1 MVTISLRYVKAIA
14 KDSQRQCCFEAF
26 MVGAKSEVGMN
37 VLDYKGQ
44 VKDHIDED
52 EYCAD
57 KSNPFEMEIHASST
71 CM

>member
-1 MVTISLRYVKAIA
+1 
-14 KDSQRQCCFEAF
+14 